1 MEGSGVFMKNW
12 EGSDK
17 LWMYFFDSIYYIV
30 QLIFNFFRFL
40 IIWGYDTIVYNF
52 VSIYDGRKTTIIF
65 TQTILHCDRIF
76 FSYYWFKL
84 QFIQYVYLLPP
95 FLYRFFSC
103 IRRQNL
109 ISKAFKNIFVL
120 FSKQTKL
127 IFLSIEC
134 QILTLNLIFD
144 KFICIHHV
152 LWFMKSK

>member
-1 MEGSGVFMKNW
+1 MNVFFWFNLLYC
-12 EGSDK
+12 SIDFQ
-17 LWMYFFDSIYYIV
+17 FFPVPHNMRIRYNRL
-30 QLIFNFFRFL
+30 QFC
-40 IIWGYDTIVYNF
+40 VYLC
-52 VSIYDGRKTTIIF
+52 RPETTIIF

-76 FSYYWFKL
+76 FSL
-84 QFIQYVYLLPP
+84 LLIQITIYSICIFATP
-95 FLYRFFSC
+95 FPLSLFSC